1 MKKIFAFC
9 LTIALF
15 VSSLCADNFFTTRFF
30 DLTVGADLGL
40 SNNVTSV
47 SNLLV
52 KDLVIDLGKISEEVP
67 ENGANLAANVNPEIQ
82 LNLNLGPFKFA
93 LQTGIEMQGQFT
105 ISKDLFDFLGKGNNV
120 GEEIKVGLDTDFDA
134 FYFINAA
141 LGVKLARFKINF
153 APSVFLPLL
162 SANGRAATASLLNDE
177 EGNVILGVTSNY
189 DIYAPFDFENKK
201 IMGLSADGM
210 GFDLSGG
217 IELPLNRKS
226 TVKLST
232 RIPVIPGKINTKTL
246 FSSTIYYATSL
257 ETIANS
263 EKNSENVEEYSFKS
277 GLDAELKVS
286 RPLKLNGY
294 IDYALLGGLIKF
306 DGGLG
311 FGLRHPYS
319 ENAKFYPEYYLAG
332 TLNLIDLFRLAIS
345 TEYTD
350 QVFIHQVMLDFNVR
364 VLELKTGVSL
374 QSSSLEKS
382 LATTGF
388 GAFVYLSL
396 GF

>member
-1 MKKIFAFC
+1 MKKIFALC

-15 VSSLCADNFFTTRFF
+15 VSSLCADNFLTTRFF

-52 KDLVIDLGKISEEVP
+52 KDLVIDLKKINEGVP
-67 ENGANLAANVNPEIQ
+67 DSGGNLSANVNPEIQ

-105 ISKDLFDFLGKGNNV
+105 ISKDLFDFLGKGNSV
-120 GEEIKVGLDTDFDA
+120 GEEIEVGLDTDFDA

-141 LGVKLARFKINF
+141 LGFKLARFRINF
-153 APSVFLPLL
+153 APSVFLPLI
-162 SANGRAATASLLNDE
+162 SANGRAATAKFLNDE
-177 EGNVILGVTSNY
+177 NGNVILGVTSNY
-189 DIYAPFDFENKK
+189 DIYAPFDFENKE
-201 IMGLSADGM
+201 IMGLSADGI

-226 TVKLST
+226 TVKVST
-232 RIPVIPGKINTKTL
+232 RIPVIPGKIYTKTL

-257 ETIANS
+257 DTIDDP
-263 EKNSENVEEYSFKS
+263 EKVFEYSYKS
-277 GLDAELKVS
+277 GLDDSIEVY
-286 RPLKLNGY
+286 RPLKLNGH

-311 FGLRHPYS
+311 FGLRHPYA
-319 ENAKFYPEYYLAG
+319 ENAKFYPEYYFAC
-332 TLNLIDLFRLAIS
+332 TANLIDLLRMAIS

-364 VLELKTGVSL
+364 FLELKTGVSL
-374 QSSSLEKS
+374 QSSSFEKS
-382 LATTGF
+382 FSTSGF